1 MSENRKTPAIAPVSA
16 PFVPAGATFR
26 HRLRTRF
33 FEVDQHGQVH
43 NAYFLVYAEQAIT
56 EFLKARGCGDL
67 IAPGADGCIY
77 VIARTAIDYLAPLGF
92 DIDVA
97 TAVWVSRLG
106 RSSITF
112 SAAICRD
119 DGSESVAAQAEI
131 VWVYKDSTKGRST
144 PLKRELAERLEAA
157 VFPRPGAPDT

>member
-1 MSENRKTPAIAPVSA
+1 MSENRKNPPKAQDSA
-16 PFVPAGATFR
+16 EFVPKDAKFR

-43 NAYFLVYAEQAIT
+43 NAYYLVYAEQAIT
-56 EFLKARGCGDL
+56 EFLKARQCGDL
-67 IAPGADGCIY
+67 IAPGAEGCIY

-92 DIDVA
+92 DSNVA
-97 TAVWVSRLG
+97 IAVWVSRLG

-119 DGSESVAAQAEI
+119 GDSETPAAKAEI
-131 VWVYKDSTKGRST
+131 VWVYKDSATGRST
-144 PLKRELAERLEAA
+144 ALKSDLVERLEGA
-157 VFPRPGAPDT
+157 VFAGAPGT